1 MTAHLDVTITAGAA
15 PEFGRKKGHIVTI
28 NPGTIGGAVPDRAQ
42 VVIVGG
48 GVTGCSIAYHLAHL
62 GWTDVVL
69 LEQHQL
75 TAGTTWHA
83 AGLITSAGMT
93 DETALFFSRYSRDLY
108 ARLEQETG
116 HSTGFRAVGHIS
128 LATTPQ
134 RREALRREA
143 DWMHGFGV
151 EDVELSPRELAEMWP
166 LARTDDVLSAF
177 CVADEGRADPVGV
190 ATSLAKGARQLGVRV
205 VEGVA
210 ATGVQTRGK
219 RVHAVL
225 TDLGPIETEVVVNAA
240 GMWARQFGA
249 LAGVSVPLQAA
260 EHYYLL
266 TDTVPGMDQD
276 LPVIEDPD
284 NYGYYRPEGDG
295 MLVGLFEPVG
305 APWSLDGVPR
315 GFSFGKLPPDWDRME
330 PYLGP
335 ALNRIPVLSETGVR
349 TFFCGPESFTADVRP
364 LLGPAPELDGYFVAA
379 GLNSLGILSGGGVGK
394 MIAHWIVDGVPP
406 VDATSVAIDR
416 TATYEAS
423 RRFRAERTVEQLGVL
438 FGDAVWPAWKP
449 STGRNVRRSALH
461 DRLAAAGAHF
471 GVSAGWEYTEWFT
484 DHGEAPVPALGFQR
498 SAAHEIVGREHAA
511 IRQAV
516 GMIDMSLMAKF
527 MVQGPDAGTVLSRLS
542 ANDVLLG
549 PGRLVYTQWLN
560 EAGGIIA
567 DLTVTCLEED
577 KFLVIASDIIHRRVE
592 PLIRRAVRP
601 GEVVT
606 VADITSGTTLFTVQG
621 PASRDLIGRLTDAD
635 LSNEAFPYLSARP
648 IHVGYAPVLA
658 IRVTY
663 VGELG
668 WELHVPAEYA
678 AGVYDDLTA
687 AGADLGFRLVG
698 LSAMSSLRL
707 EKGYRDMGVDID
719 NTDNPLEA
727 GLGFAV
733 AWDKPGGFIGR
744 DALLE
749 ARAAGPPQHRVV
761 SLIAEDAAIDLFGN
775 EPVRL
780 DGAWVGYVRAAA
792 YGYTVGGAVGLA
804 QVEWADGVTSSWL
817 KSGDFRVHT
826 PAGDVPVRLQIAP
839 PYDPQRLRILAQ

>member
-1 MTAHLDVTITAGAA
+1 MTTDPLTAG
-15 PEFGRKKGHIVTI
+15 E
-28 NPGTIGGAVPDRAQ
+28 VPARAQ

-69 LEQHQL
+69 LEQHRL

-128 LATTPQ
+128 LATTPERQ
-134 RREALRREA
+134 DALRREA
-143 DWMHGFGV
+143 AWMHGFGV
-151 EDVELSPRELAEMWP
+151 EDTEISPRELADLWP

-177 CVADEGRADPVGV
+177 YVADEGRADPVGV

-210 ATGVQTRGK
+210 ATGVELDGR
-219 RVHAVL
+219 RVRAVL
-225 TDLGPIETEVVVNAA
+225 TGQGRIETEIVVNAA

-266 TDTVPGMDQD
+266 TDTVPGMHPD

-305 APWSLDGVPR
+305 APWSLDGVPG
-315 GFSFGKLPPDWDRME
+315 GFSFGKINPDWERME
-330 PYLGP
+330 PFLGP
-335 ALNRIPVLSETGVR
+335 ALARIPVLAETGVR

-379 GLNSLGILSGGGVGK
+379 GLNSLGILSGGGVGS
-394 MIAHWIVDGVPP
+394 MLAHWIADGVPP
-406 VDATSVAIDR
+406 VDATAVAIDR
-416 TATYEAS
+416 THLYESS

-438 FGDAVWPAWKP
+438 FGDAVWPGWKP
-449 STGRNVRRSALH
+449 STGRNVRRSVLH
-461 DRLAAAGAHF
+461 DRLAAAGGHF
-471 GVSAGWEYTEWFT
+471 AASAGWEFAEWYAAA
-484 DHGEAPVPALGFQR
+484 GEVPPSRRGFGR
-498 SAAHEIVGREHAA
+498 PAAHDIVGREHDAV
-511 IRQAV
+511 REAV
-516 GMIDMSLMAKF
+516 GLLDMSLMAKLL
-527 MVQGPDAGTVLSRLS
+527 VQGPDAGAVLSRLS
-542 ANDVLLG
+542 ANDVLAG

-560 EAGGIIA
+560 EAGGIVA
-567 DLTVTCLEED
+567 DVTVTCLEPE
-577 KFLVIASDIIHRRVE
+577 KFLVIASDLIHRRIE

-606 VADITSGTTLFTVQG
+606 VADITSGTTLLSVQG
-621 PASRDLIGRLTDAD
+621 PASRELIGRLTDAD
-635 LSNEAFPYLSARP
+635 LSNAAFPYLSARQ
-648 IHVGYAPVLA
+648 VFAGYAPVLA

-678 AGVYDDLTA
+678 AGVYDDLAA
-687 AGADLGFRLVG
+687 AGADLGFRLIG

-733 AWDKPGGFIGR
+733 AWDKPGGFTGR
-744 DALLE
+744 DALLA
-749 ARAAGPPQHRVV
+749 ARAEGPPR
-761 SLIAEDAAIDLFGN
+761 
-775 EPVRL
+775 
-780 DGAWVGYVRAAA
+780 
-792 YGYTVGGAVGLA
+792 
-804 QVEWADGVTSSWL
+804 
-817 KSGDFRVHT
+817 
-826 PAGDVPVRLQIAP
+826 
-839 PYDPQRLRILAQ
+839 QRWSA